1 MEEVR
6 IGVLVSGGGTNLQ
19 ALIDACQ
26 EGKINGQVVLVISNR
41 EDAYALERASQK
53 GIRNKFVSPSSFRG
67 EDYDRRLVELLEQ
80 EEVQLVVLAGYL
92 RVLSPAF
99 IDRFRNRIIN
109 IHPSLIP
116 KFCGKGFYGERVHRA
131 VLESGV
137 EQTGATVHMVDEGTD
152 TGPIILQEKVPVMEE
167 DTVESL
173 QKRVLQVEH
182 RILVKAVGE
191 MCLKLGNENNGGNH
205 EESIDQRL

>member
-1 MEEVR
+1 MDGVR

-41 EDAYALERASQK
+41 EDAYALERAANG
-53 GIRNKFVSPSSFRG
+53 GIRGQFVSPLDFKD
-67 EDYDRRLVELLEQ
+67 EDYDRELLRLFKK

-92 RVLSPAF
+92 RVLTPLF
-99 IDRFRNRIIN
+99 IEAYRNSIVN

-116 KFCGKGFYGERVHRA
+116 KFCGKGLYGERVHRA

-137 EQTGATVHMVDEGTD
+137 KETGATVHLVDEGTD
-152 TGPIILQEKVPVMEE
+152 TGPILLHETVPVMED

-182 RILVKAVGE
+182 RILVKVVGE
-191 MCLKLGNENNGGNH
+191 MCLRLGNENNGGNH
-205 EESIDQRL
+205 EASID

>member
-19 ALIDACQ
+19 ALMDACM
-26 EGKINGQVVLVISNR
+26 EGEIHGRVVLVISNR
-41 EDAYALERASQK
+41 DDAYALERAADM
-53 GIRNKFVSPSSFRG
+53 GIRGQFVSPRDYRG
-67 EDYDRRLVELLEQ
+67 EDYDRELIRLLR
-80 EEVQLVVLAGYL
+80 EEKVQLVVLAGYL
-92 RVLSPAF
+92 RVLTPLF
-99 IDRFRNRIIN
+99 IDEYRDRIIN

-116 KFCGKGFYGERVHRA
+116 AFCGKGFHGERVHRA

-137 EQTGATVHMVDEGTD
+137 KQTGATVHLVDEGTD
-152 TGPIILQEKVPVMEE
+152 TGPILLQETVSVLED

-173 QKRVLQVEH
+173 QKRVLKLEH

-191 MCLKLGNENNGGNH
+191 MCLELGNENIGGNH
-205 EESIDQRL
+205 EASID

>member
-1 MEEVR
+1 MDGVR

-26 EGKINGQVVLVISNR
+26 ESKINGQVVLVISNR
-41 EDAYALERASQK
+41 KDAFALDRASAS
-53 GIRNKFVSPSSFRG
+53 GIREEFVSPLDFKG
-67 EDYDRRLVELLEQ
+67 EDYDREIIRLFKK

-92 RVLSPAF
+92 RVLTPLF
-99 IDRFRNRIIN
+99 IEAYRDSIVN

-116 KFCGKGFYGERVHRA
+116 DFCGKGFYGERVHRA

-137 EQTGATVHMVDEGTD
+137 KETGATVHLVDEGTD
-152 TGPIILQEKVPVMEE
+152 TGPILLQETVPVMED
-167 DTVESL
+167 DTVQSL
-173 QKRVLQVEH
+173 QKRVLKVEH

-191 MCLKLGNENNGGNH
+191 MCLRLGNENYGGNH
-205 EESIDQRL
+205 EASID

>member
-1 MEEVR
+1 MDGVR

>member
-1 MEEVR
+1 MDGVR
-6 IGVLVSGGGTNLQ
+6 IGVLASGGGTNLQ
-19 ALIDACQ
+19 ALMDACQ

-41 EDAYALERASQK
+41 EDAYALERAANG
-53 GIRNKFVSPSSFRG
+53 GIRGQFVSPLDFKD
-67 EDYDRRLVELLEQ
+67 EDYDRELLRLFKK

-92 RVLSPAF
+92 RVLTPLF
-99 IDRFRNRIIN
+99 IEAYRDSIVN

-116 KFCGKGFYGERVHRA
+116 DFCGKGFYGERVHRA

-137 EQTGATVHMVDEGTD
+137 KETGATVHLVDEGTD
-152 TGPIILQEKVPVMEE
+152 TGPILLQETVPVMED
-167 DTVESL
+167 DTVQSL

-191 MCLKLGNENNGGNH
+191 MCLRLGNENNGGNH
-205 EESIDQRL
+205 EASID

>member
-1 MEEVR
+1 MDRVR

>member
-19 ALIDACQ
+19 ALMDACM
-26 EGKINGQVVLVISNR
+26 EGEINGQVVLVISNR
-41 EDAYALERASQK
+41 DDAYALERAADR
-53 GIRNKFVSPSSFRG
+53 GIRGQLVSPRDYKG
-67 EDYDRRLVELLEQ
+67 EDYDRELIRLFR
-80 EEVQLVVLAGYL
+80 EEKVQLVVLAGYL
-92 RVLSPAF
+92 RVLSPLF
-99 IDRFRNRIIN
+99 IDEYRDRIIN

-116 KFCGKGFYGERVHRA
+116 AFCGKGFYGERVHRA

-137 EQTGATVHMVDEGTD
+137 KQTGATVHLVDEGTD
-152 TGPIILQEKVPVMEE
+152 TGPILLQETVSVLED

-173 QKRVLQVEH
+173 QKRVLKVEH

-191 MCLKLGNENNGGNH
+191 MCLKLGNENIGGNH
-205 EESIDQRL
+205 EASID

>member
-19 ALIDACQ
+19 ALMDACM
-26 EGKINGQVVLVISNR
+26 EGEINGQVVLVISNR
-41 EDAYALERASQK
+41 DDAYALERAADS
-53 GIRNKFVSPSSFRG
+53 GIRGQLVSPRDYKG
-67 EDYDRRLVELLEQ
+67 ENYDRELIRLFR
-80 EEVQLVVLAGYL
+80 EEKVQLVVLAGYL
-92 RVLSPAF
+92 RVLSPLF
-99 IDRFRNRIIN
+99 IDEYRDRIIN

-116 KFCGKGFYGERVHRA
+116 AFCGKGFYGERVHRA

-137 EQTGATVHMVDEGTD
+137 KQTGATVHLVDEGTD
-152 TGPIILQEKVPVMEE
+152 TGPILLQETVSVLED

-173 QKRVLQVEH
+173 QKRVLKVEH

-191 MCLKLGNENNGGNH
+191 MCLKLGNENIGGNH
-205 EESIDQRL
+205 EASID